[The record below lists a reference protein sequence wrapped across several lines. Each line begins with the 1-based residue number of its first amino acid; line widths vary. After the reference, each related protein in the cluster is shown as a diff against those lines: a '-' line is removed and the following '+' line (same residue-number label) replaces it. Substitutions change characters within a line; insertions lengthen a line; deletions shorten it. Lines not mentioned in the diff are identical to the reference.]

1 MGIMKTITEKI
12 IEAIKEKERELNE
25 ILEGYV
31 SISIHKGEPDIVTVH
46 KTGKVNK

>member
-1 MGIMKTITEKI
+1 MTITEKI
-12 IEAIKEKERELNE
+12 IEALEPYENELSE

-31 SISIHKGEPDIVTVH
+31 SISIHKGEPNTVSVH